1 VTQFRAALIAAMVG
15 SALPLVPA
23 HAEVFPDWAFP
34 TCPKHDAP
42 TAANPAR
49 LQVPGSAR
57 HFTVH
62 DLQEISVTKDWF
74 PQDHAPLPTV
84 VARSHAPNKYACGY
98 CHLPDGAG
106 RPENAKIS
114 GLAAAYIV
122 LEVDASRGE
131 QRRSAKG
138 DYKPSLLMRDA
149 VADLSEEEIRAAA
162 DYFSRQSAKTFLR
175 VVEQARVPAHT
186 EACFVFKRSGNGTQ
200 PLGMAIVEMPD
211 DIVRFEA
218 RDPHTRY
225 TAYVPPGSVAR
236 GRALAE
242 DGKRTPPCA
251 SCHGAG
257 LAGDEYLP
265 GPPLAGRFAT
275 YLFRQL
281 YGFKTGSRNE
291 EAALEMRPIVEQLS
305 QTDLIDLAA
314 YAASLQPK

>member
-1 VTQFRAALIAAMVG
+1 LSPIRALLFAAAICGAAPTYVN
-15 SALPLVPA
+15 
-23 HAEVFPDWAFP
+23 AEAFPDWAFP
-34 TCPKHDAP
+34 TCPKHSAP
-42 TAANPAR
+42 KSETAP
-49 LQVPGSAR
+49 LQVPGSQQSFSA
-57 HFTVH
+57 H
-62 DLQEISVTKDWF
+62 EISEISITKDWF
-74 PQDHAPLPTV
+74 PSDHAPLPPV
-84 VARSHAPNKYACGY
+84 IARSHAPDKFACGY

-106 RPENAKIS
+106 RPENAKVS
-114 GLAAAYIV
+114 GLPAAYIV
-122 LEVDASRGE
+122 MEVNALRGE

-149 VADLSEEEIRAAA
+149 VANLTDEEIRAAA

-175 VVEQARVPAHT
+175 VVEQARVPAHS
-186 EACFVFKRSGNGTQ
+186 EACFVFKRVGHGTQ

-211 DIVRFEA
+211 DFARFEA

-281 YGFKTGSRNE
+281 YGFKTGSRHE
-291 EAALEMRPIVEQLS
+291 EAALEMQPVVAGLTQA
-305 QTDLIDLAA
+305 DMIDLAA
-314 YAASLQPK
+314 YAASLSPK